1 MRDTNLLALSCCA
14 VLALGA
20 AACGSNDSSPSSGGS
35 SCSSTRRQ
43 RRQGRRHHQRRRRH
57 VPGARL
63 PGVGRP
69 LQGGPGHDRQ
79 LPAHRLRRRHR
90 AVQRGH
96 RRLRRH
102 RLRDEGRRDRDRPE
116 AGQRPGPRPDGARRG
131 DGLLQRRR
139 HRPGPQAR
147 RRDGRRHL
155 PRQDQEVER
164 PEDREPELGHAAA
177 EHEHQRLPPL
187 RRVRHDGE
195 LHVLP
200 HRLLVGLEERPR
212 HRQVGQ
218 VADRHRRQGQRRRRR
233 LREADQ
239 GRGRLRRA
247 GVRAAEQVHDRRDQE
262 QVGQVRRAV
271 AAGHVGR
278 RPGRDAAG
286 GPALQHDQLGQ
297 PGGLPDHRHHVPARL
312 AGRVQGRPERDPG
325 QARQELA
332 ELRAS
337 APARQVA
344 PQLQYAPLPDNIKT
358 AAQGKVDALQCNGA
372 AISGAS

>member
-1 MRDTNLLALSCCA
+1 MRYKNLLALSCCA

-35 SCSSTRRQ
+35 SSSSTGGEAKAGGTINGAGATFPAPVYQEWAARFKED
-43 RRQGRRHHQRRRRH
+43 QGTTVNYQ
-57 VPGARL
+57 PIGS
-63 PGVGRP
+63 G
-69 LQGGPGHDRQ
+69 
-79 LPAHRLRRRHR
+79 RRHR

-96 RRLRRH
+96 GRLRRH
-102 RLRDEGRRDRDRPE
+102 RLGDEGRRDRDRPE
-116 AGQRPGPRPDGARRG
+116 EGQRPGPRPDGARRR
-131 DGLLQRRR
+131 DRLLQRRR
-139 HRPGPQAR
+139 RRAGPQAR

-164 PEDREPELGHAAA
+164 PEDRRPELGREAA
-177 EHEHQRLPPL
+177 EHEHHGLPPL

-195 LHVLP
+195 LHLLP

-212 HRQVGQ
+212 HGQVGQ

-262 QVGQVRRAV
+262 QVRPVRRAV
-271 AAGHVGR
+271 PAGHVGR
-278 RPGRDAAG
+278 RPGRHAAG

-297 PGGLPDHRHHVPARL
+297 PAGVPDQRRHVPARL
-312 AGRVQGRPERDPG
+312 AGRR
-325 QARQELA
+325 AR
-332 ELRAS
+332 
-337 APARQVA
+337 PARTR
-344 PQLQYAPLPDNIKT
+344 PRPSSSRT
-358 AAQGKVDALQCNGA
+358 G
-372 AISGAS
+372 